1 MGISNSRD
9 RCGWINQGPN
19 KPGIVVLESPRYTR
33 KRPMTPSFV
42 HLHCHSEYSLLDGA
56 IRVDQLIDSASE
68 MGMSA
73 LALTDNGVMF
83 GAIEFY
89 LAAKAK
95 GIKPIFGCEVYVTP
109 TIAEKSRGLDR
120 LILLAMD
127 QVGYRNLTQVV
138 TISHLE
144 GFYYKPRIDLAHLAQ
159 YADGII
165 AISPGYGG
173 PVAYRVRSNRVSE
186 ATTIAQEFKAIYGD
200 RFYLGVSRHDLP
212 MEELIIEETKRIS
225 AELGIGL
232 VATNDV
238 YYLRREDSFLRTIL
252 HCIQTG
258 RKLDED
264 TGFDHE
270 QNEAFF
276 RSPAEMVERF
286 SDIPESISNTVK
298 IADLCQLSLV
308 TEQVILPNFECPN
321 DLTPHAYLSELVWKG
336 MTGRYPELTDELR
349 DRTNFELSIIEKMG
363 YPIYFLIIYDFLEY
377 CRQSGIPIGPGR
389 GSAAGSIVSYA
400 LGITHVDPIRYNLLF
415 ERFLNP
421 DRVSMPDIDLDFC
434 IRRRSEVIEYIV
446 QKYGKANVSQIATF
460 GTMAARGVIRDV
472 GRVLN
477 VPLTDVDR
485 IAKLIPAVPG
495 QPTSIAEA
503 LERIPDLRKAQADSP
518 AITRL
523 LEIAQRLEGFSRHSS
538 THAAG
543 VVISRDPLTYVVPLM
558 QNDGQAVTQFSMT
571 DLEKIGLLKMDILG
585 LRNLTVIDDSVKMI
599 AQNHGVTLD
608 LNTLPTDDSATYDL
622 LCKGETVGIF
632 QLESRGMRA
641 LIKDLQPRV
650 FEDIIALL
658 ALYRPGPLGS
668 GMVKDFISNKS
679 GKTQVQYELPQL
691 EPILKDTYGMIVYQ
705 EQVMQ
710 IASAIAGFTLGEA
723 DELRRAMGKKKKD
736 VMDGMRVKFIDGAK
750 ANKNPTDKSE
760 RIFDLCYKFAEYG
773 FNKSHSAAYA
783 LISYQTAYLKT
794 HYPKEYLCALLS
806 SVLGSNDKTALYI
819 AECRKMGISVLAPD
833 VRKSGVSFLVTD
845 EGIRFGMG
853 AIKNVGEGAI
863 ESICG
868 AREGKGDFPTLM
880 DFCLKVD
887 LKQVNKRVIESLI
900 KTGCFD
906 YISKER
912 AMLLAQLERTMDQA
926 QTHLKEKSNGQVS
939 LFGDAS
945 SGSPS
950 LMPIQPDELT
960 YTPLVFLDM
969 LKLEKELLGLY
980 ISGHPLDKYTAILDK
995 APSTLADITEDD
1007 EDRPVSFVGLL
1018 SNCRKHTTRSNREL
1032 LIGTLE
1038 DLTGSIPIMAFQGR
1052 NFDQLAQAWVD
1063 DTVVQVT
1070 GKIRVNQ
1077 DEVSISVEQVKA
1089 LDSAGFERQLH
1100 IDLDGLDS
1108 NDKLNSLRVILSTT
1122 PGEMPIY
1129 LHVDDSTILAHRKY
1143 WLKEDALSIAQIE
1156 DLMGKTKV
1164 WTT

>member
-1 MGISNSRD
+1 M
-9 RCGWINQGPN
+9 PN
-19 KPGIVVLESPRYTR
+19 TS
-33 KRPMTPSFV
+33 SFI

-56 IRVDQLIDSASE
+56 VRIDQLLNAAAE
-68 MGMSA
+68 MGMPA

-95 GIKPIFGCEVYVTP
+95 GIKPIFGCEVYITP
-109 TIAEKSRGLDR
+109 TITEKTRGLDR
-120 LILLAMD
+120 LVLLAMD
-127 QVGYRNLTQVV
+127 QDGYRNLTQIV

-144 GFYYKPRIDLAHLAQ
+144 GFYYKPRIDLAHLTKFA
-159 YADGII
+159 AGLI
-165 AISPGYGG
+165 AISPGYNG
-173 PVAYRVRSNRVSE
+173 PVAYRIRSNRVAE
-186 ATTIAQEFKAIYGD
+186 ATTIARDYQSVFGD
-200 RFYLGVSRHDLP
+200 RFYLGVSRQDLP
-212 MEELIIEETKRIS
+212 MEELIIAETQGIAGELNIS
-225 AELGIGL
+225 L

-238 YYLRREDSFLRTIL
+238 YYLNRDDAFLRTVL

-258 RKLDED
+258 RKLDEES
-264 TGFDHE
+264 GFDHE
-270 QNEAFF
+270 HNEAFF
-276 RSPAEMVERF
+276 KSPSEMAARF
-286 SDIPESISNTVK
+286 SDLPQAIENTAK
-298 IADLCQLSLV
+298 IADLCNVKLV
-308 TEQVILPNFECPN
+308 TEQVILPNFECP
-321 DLTPHAYLSELVWKG
+321 DGLTPHAYLSQLVWNG
-336 MTGRYPELTDELR
+336 MESRYSAITPELKA
-349 DRTNFELSIIEKMG
+349 RTEFELSIIEKMG
-363 YPIYFLIIYDFLEY
+363 YPIYFLIIYDFLDY
-377 CRQSGIPIGPGR
+377 CRREGIPVGPGR

-434 IRRRSEVIEYIV
+434 IRRRGEVIDYII

-472 GRVLN
+472 GRALN
-477 VPLTDVDR
+477 VPLSDVDR

-503 LERIPDLRKAQADSP
+503 LERIPDLKKLQTESRMFA
-518 AITRL
+518 RL

-585 LRNLTVIDDSVKMI
+585 LRNLTVIDDTVKMI
-599 AQNHGVTLD
+599 SQNHGVTLD
-608 LNTLPTDDSATYDL
+608 LNQLPTDDTATYDL
-622 LCKGETVGIF
+622 LCKGETSGVF

-679 GKTQVQYELPQL
+679 GKTKVQYELPQL

-710 IASAIAGFTLGEA
+710 IASAVAGFTLGEA

-750 ANKNPTDKSE
+750 ANQNPADKSE

-783 LISYQTAYLKT
+783 LISYQTAYLKA

-819 AECRKMGISVLAPD
+819 TECRKMGIPVLAPD
-833 VRKSGVSFLVTD
+833 VGKSGVSFLVTD
-845 EGIRFGMG
+845 EGIRFGLG

-863 ESICG
+863 ESICD
-868 AREGKGDFPTLM
+868 ARKTGPYTSLM
-880 DFCLKVD
+880 DFCLRVD

-906 YISKER
+906 FLGQDR
-912 AMLLAQLERTMDQA
+912 GLLLAQFERIMEQA
-926 QTHLKEKSNGQVS
+926 QIQIRERANGQVS
-939 LFGDAS
+939 LFGQSD

-950 LMPIQPDELT
+950 LMPIQPDEHH
-960 YTPLVFLDM
+960 YTPLTFLDR

-980 ISGHPLDKYTAILDK
+980 ISGHPLDKFTSVIEKSNAVI
-995 APSTLADITEDD
+995 ADLTEED
-1007 EDRPVSFVGLL
+1007 EDRKISFIGLL
-1018 SNCRKHTTRSNREL
+1018 SNCRKHVTKNNREL
-1032 LIGTLE
+1032 LLGTIE

-1052 NFDQLAQAWVD
+1052 NFDELALLFQD
-1063 DTVVQVT
+1063 DTVVQVS
-1070 GKIRVNQ
+1070 GKVRVNQ
-1077 DEVSISVEQVKA
+1077 DEISLSVESIKPVDA
-1089 LDSAGFERQLH
+1089 AGFERQLH
-1100 IDLDGLDS
+1100 IDLDGIDS
-1108 NDKLNSLRVILSTT
+1108 DTVLLTLRQIIAET
-1122 PGEMPIY
+1122 PGEMPLY
-1129 LHVDDSTILAHRKY
+1129 LHVDDTTILAHRKY